1 MFLDFIAFRGLT
13 MLFTYFN
20 IHILEFYFLE
30 GILMCEGVCMTD
42 FSPEYFEPVI
52 PVGLEDVIALLVDIL
67 STLIVKIYNVDFILT
82 G

>member
-1 MFLDFIAFRGLT
+1 
-13 MLFTYFN
+13 
-20 IHILEFYFLE
+20 
-30 GILMCEGVCMTD
+30 MCEGVCMTD

>member
-1 MFLDFIAFRGLT
+1 
-13 MLFTYFN
+13 
-20 IHILEFYFLE
+20 
-30 GILMCEGVCMTD
+30 MCEGVCMAD